1 MVDETETLGGALEDV
16 RAFCAVVE
24 FGTVSAAAR
33 QLGETKGS
41 ISRRLSRLER
51 RLGVTLLARTSRAVS
66 PTEEGTAF
74 YSKAREALVW
84 LDDAAEG
91 ARQSKAVP
99 RGHLR
104 VTAPVDITLDVLPMI
119 VVSFRALY
127 PQISVELLATDAPL
141 DLAANRIDL
150 ALRAREGDL
159 PDMGYRASL
168 VAQFQI
174 GLYASP
180 GYLAARGG
188 APSTPAALAG
198 HDWVVS
204 RELMET
210 TQQLVLTDR
219 RGRSHGV
226 VARPA
231 FRTSDYASV
240 LRLTVAGGG
249 IGPIPDLVA
258 AVAVASGA
266 LTPVLPEW
274 SVSEG
279 RLYAIS
285 LGGGDAPARVR
296 VFREF
301 IRSELAALQAR
312 GRA

>member
-141 DLAANRIDL
+141 EIWPPTGLTWRFELAKGICRIWD
-150 ALRAREGDL
+150 
-159 PDMGYRASL
+159 
-168 VAQFQI
+168 I
-174 GLYASP
+174 GP
-180 GYLAARGG
+180 R
-188 APSTPAALAG
+188 
-198 HDWVVS
+198 WW
-204 RELMET
+204 
-210 TQQLVLTDR
+210 
-219 RGRSHGV
+219 RSFRSV
-226 VARPA
+226 CTLRPA
-231 FRTSDYASV
+231 IWPLA
-240 LRLTVAGGG
+240 
-249 IGPIPDLVA
+249 
-258 AVAVASGA
+258 
-266 LTPVLPEW
+266 
-274 SVSEG
+274 
-279 RLYAIS
+279 
-285 LGGGDAPARVR
+285 
-296 VFREF
+296 
-301 IRSELAALQAR
+301 AALQVR
-312 GRA
+312 PPRWSGMTGSSRESSWKPHSSWC